1 MGLLTRHWKLA
12 VVWALSLMA
21 VAAISVSA
29 QGRGAAPSAAA
40 EQRMFL
46 TETPTVVSG
55 ADIGFRIER
64 TQNGIPIGR
73 LVVRVDGRWVDTGS
87 PVTAVP
93 ATTPR
98 R

>member
-1 MGLLTRHWKLA
+1 MGLLMRHWKLV
-12 VVWALSLMA
+12 VVWGLSLLA
-21 VAAISVSA
+21 ASAISASA
-29 QGRGAAPSAAA
+29 QAQRG
-40 EQRMFL
+40 ELGFTL
-46 TETPTVVSG
+46 VTEVPTVVSG
-55 ADIGFRIER
+55 SDVGFRIER

-73 LVVRVDGRWVDTGS
+73 LVVRIDGRWVDTAS